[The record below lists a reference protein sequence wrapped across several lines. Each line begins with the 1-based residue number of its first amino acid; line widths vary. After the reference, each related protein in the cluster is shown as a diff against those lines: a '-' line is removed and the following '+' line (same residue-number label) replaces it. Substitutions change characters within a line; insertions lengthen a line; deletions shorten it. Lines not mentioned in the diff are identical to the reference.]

1 MTLDV
6 RTLLYLL
13 AIAGFVANPPHLPA
27 DPFDPQRLAAKI
39 DERVSTVIDS
49 KSETPSD
56 LATDLEFLRRVTLDL
71 TGRIPTVH
79 EAQVFASDQRVNK
92 RDVLIEHLLDRPRH
106 AAHLSRVWRDWLVP
120 ELATIPE
127 ARYFQTGFEAW
138 LADKFREK
146 TGYDKIVRD
155 LIAVPLPS
163 NREQAEHV
171 FLEVSRPNA
180 LAFFAVKEAQPDK
193 LAATAT
199 RAFLGIQLECAQC
212 HSHPF
217 AEWTQEQF
225 WNQAAFFSGIERQG
239 NGLFAPLTED
249 PKQRLISPGE
259 KKPSVEPAYLFGK
272 VSPVD
277 PAVGSRVQFAAW
289 LTGRENPYFAR
300 SAVNR
305 VWALLFG
312 VGLVQPI
319 DDFHEENPPS
329 HPEILDELANAFI
342 ESGYNLDDIFRV
354 LCRTKAYQRTSH
366 RNSAAVPDPRLY
378 ARMLTKGLSADQA
391 WDSLSLAV
399 GWTTTSDERDGAAS
413 EKSIGRRR
421 FLEQFSPRSWP
432 AEPETSVSQALALMN
447 GELLNRATN
456 VEQCPTLI
464 AVAETPGWT
473 DDERLASLYWATL
486 SRPPND
492 FELKRLRQFVAVPG
506 GEQRAARYEDI
517 LWMLLNSSEFR
528 LNH

>member
-1 MTLDV
+1 MTLYT
-6 RTLLYLL
+6 RTLLCVVLL
-13 AIAGFVANPPHLPA
+13 A
-27 DPFDPQRLAAKI
+27 RLGLIPSRASAQSPVPEIVVAKI
-39 DERVSTVIDS
+39 DSRIDAAIALQS
-49 KSETPSD
+49 VTPSAP
-56 LATDLEFLRRVTLDL
+56 ATDLEFLRRVTLDL

-79 EAQVFASDQRVNK
+79 EVHAFTSDQRVNK
-92 RDVLIEHLLDRPRH
+92 RTQLVEELLQRPRH
-106 AAHLSRVWRDWLVP
+106 AAHLARVWRDWLVP

-127 ARYFQTGFEAW
+127 ARYFQAGFEAW
-138 LADKFREK
+138 LANKFRER
-146 TGYDKIVRD
+146 TGYDKIVRE

-163 NREQAEHV
+163 SREQAEHV
-171 FLEVSRPNA
+171 FRDVDRPNA

-217 AEWTQEQF
+217 AEWKQEQF

-239 NGLFAPLTED
+239 DGLFSPLTED
-249 PKQRLISPGE
+249 PARRSISPGE
-259 KKPSVEPAYLFGK
+259 GKPLVTPAYLFGK
-272 VSPVD
+272 DSTVD
-277 PAVGSRVQFAAW
+277 PSLGSREQFAAW
-289 LTGRENPYFAR
+289 LTARENPYFAR

-329 HPEILDELANAFI
+329 HPEILDELANLFI
-342 ESGYNLDDIFRV
+342 ASGYNIDDIFRV
-354 LCRTKAYQRTSH
+354 LCQTKAYQRTS
-366 RNSAAVPDPRLY
+366 RWSSEIVSDPRLY

-399 GWTTTSDERDGAAS
+399 GWTNPSDDRDGAAS
-413 EKSIGRRR
+413 ERSIGRRR
-421 FLEQFSPRSWP
+421 FLDQFSPRSWP
-432 AEPETSVSQALALMN
+432 AEPETSVSQALSLMN
-447 GELLNRATN
+447 GDLLNRATN
-456 VEQCPTLI
+456 LDQCPTLI
-464 AVAETPGWT
+464 AVAEAPGWT
-473 DDERLASLYWATL
+473 DDERLASLYLTTL
-486 SRPPND
+486 SRPPSE
-492 FELKRLRQFVAVPG
+492 FELVRLRQLVETRCVERRTAC
-506 GEQRAARYEDI
+506 YEDI

>member
-239 NGLFAPLTED
+239 TGLFAPLTED

-464 AVAETPGWT
+464 VVAETPGWT